1 MPARSTAQRKADL
14 LDLLTRE
21 EDAWIASA
29 SATGEAYLIPLS
41 YHWNGTQL
49 VFATLENSK
58 TTRNLR
64 RAGRA
69 RASLPS
75 TRDVV
80 IVEGPVAFVPADTD
94 PALADAFAA
103 RLNWDPRREPQPY
116 VFFTLTPY
124 FIQAWRDVEEL
135 TGRTIMRGGVWQE

>member
-1 MPARSTAQRKADL
+1 MPARSTSQRKTDL
-14 LDLLTRE
+14 LDLLARE
-21 EDAWIASA
+21 EDAWVASA

-49 VFATLENSK
+49 VFATLETSK

-69 RASLPS
+69 RVSLPS

-80 IVEGPVAFVPADTD
+80 IVAGPVTFVPPGADA
-94 PALADAFAA
+94 ALADAFAA

-116 VFFTLTPY
+116 VFFTLTPD
-124 FIQAWRDVEEL
+124 FMQAWRDVEEL
-135 TGRTIMRGGVWQE
+135 TGRTIMRNGTWQD

>member
-1 MPARSTAQRKADL
+1 MAARSTAQRKADL
-14 LDLLTRE
+14 LELLARE
-21 EDAWIASA
+21 EDAWVVSA

-41 YHWNGTQL
+41 YHWNGSQL
-49 VFATLENSK
+49 VFATLEDSK
-58 TTRNLR
+58 TARNLR

-69 RASLPS
+69 RISLPS

-80 IVEGPVAFVPADTD
+80 IVEGPVAFIPADAD

-103 RLNWDPRREPQPY
+103 RLTWDPRQEPQTY
-116 VFFTLTPY
+116 VYLTLTPE

-135 TGRTIMRGGVWQE
+135 TGRTIMRGGIWQD